1 MTVAVVM
8 DVYLMIGII
17 IVRILAVLMQI
28 EKDSTDIIYKE
39 VKRS

>member
-28 EKDSTDIIYKE
+28 EKTVRILYIK
-39 VKRS
+39 K